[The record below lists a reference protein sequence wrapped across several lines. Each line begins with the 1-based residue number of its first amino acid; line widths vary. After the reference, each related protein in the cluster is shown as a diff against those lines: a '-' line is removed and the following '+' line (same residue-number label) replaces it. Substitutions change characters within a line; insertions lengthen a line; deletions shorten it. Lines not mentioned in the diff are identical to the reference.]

1 MKYNTREFGL
11 SNSYYADYEIGLSIA
26 CDIPRPQIRRYLEN
40 HNTGKKKVSTYIS
53 IFCDYEISCTI
64 LDTYKEFVF
73 AGGKDLGIPQ
83 RFSQAIKDIIEDKP
97 ISTALI
103 DAFSQS
109 TILEI
114 VYRRLNE
121 KSREKL
127 LGFEKLTCTD
137 RSTTH
142 HYKVEFI
149 IKFNNYKLEFSER
162 RNGYSVCLKDGVGE
176 NIYSRTEIFNNPHYK
191 ETVGEILAQKLNE
204 EFNKE

>member
-1 MKYNTREFGL
+1 MKYNTRKFGL
-11 SNSYYADYEIGLSIA
+11 SNSYYKDYEIGLSVA
-26 CDIPRPQIRRYLEN
+26 CGIPRPQIRCYLES

-53 IFCDYEISCTI
+53 TFCDYEISCII
-64 LDTYKEFVF
+64 LDTYKECVF
-73 AGGKDLGIPQ
+73 AGGGDSDISQ
-83 RFSQAIKDIIEDKP
+83 RFSQVVKDVIEDKP
-97 ISTALI
+97 ISTTLI

-149 IKFNNYKLEFSER
+149 IKLNNYKLEFSEQKDR
-162 RNGYSVCLKDGVGE
+162 YLVCLKDSVGE
-176 NIYSRTEIFNNPHYK
+176 VIYSRAETFNNPHHK

>member
-1 MKYNTREFGL
+1 MKYSTREFGL
-11 SNSYYADYEIGLSIA
+11 SNSYYKDYEIGLSVA
-26 CDIPRPQIRRYLEN
+26 CGIPRPQIRHYLES

-53 IFCDYEISCTI
+53 TFCDYEISCII

-73 AGGKDLGIPQ
+73 AGGKDLDIPQ
-83 RFSQAIKDIIEDKP
+83 RFSQAIKDIIEDRP
-97 ISTALI
+97 ISTTLI

-137 RSTTH
+137 RSTRYC
-142 HYKVEFI
+142 YKVGFTIEL
-149 IKFNNYKLEFSER
+149 NNYKLEFSEQKDR
-162 RNGYSVCLKDGVGE
+162 YLVCLKDSVGE
-176 NIYSRTEIFNNPHYK
+176 VIYSHAETFINPHYK

>member
-1 MKYNTREFGL
+1 ME
-11 SNSYYADYEIGLSIA
+11 S
-26 CDIPRPQIRRYLEN
+26 
-40 HNTGKKKVSTYIS
+40 HNTGKKKVNVSVSTFY
-53 IFCDYEISCTI
+53 DYEISCVV
-64 LDTYKEFVF
+64 LDGYKECVF
-73 AGGKDLGIPQ
+73 AGGDSDISQ
-83 RFSQAIKDIIEDKP
+83 RFSQAVKDVIEDKP
-97 ISTALI
+97 ISTTLI

-142 HYKVEFI
+142 HYRVEFI
-149 IKFNNYKLEFSER
+149 IKLTNYKLEFSEQR
-162 RNGYSVCLKDGVGE
+162 DRYSVCLKDGVGE